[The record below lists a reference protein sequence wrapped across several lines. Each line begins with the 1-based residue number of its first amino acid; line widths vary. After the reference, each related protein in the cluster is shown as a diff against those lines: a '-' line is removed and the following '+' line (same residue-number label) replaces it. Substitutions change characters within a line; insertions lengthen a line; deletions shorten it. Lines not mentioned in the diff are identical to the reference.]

1 MSQIT
6 LKTPAPAEPTASS
19 PLAWL
24 SRAGF
29 GVITLLAIAL
39 FDFLSGQYSL
49 RIGISTAHKGPETMH
64 VAYNESIQSIKVQ
77 KQLQDFSVLCRAIQ
91 SQQK

>member
-39 FDFLSGQYSL
+39 FGWANPVF
-49 RIGISTAHKGPETMH
+49 
-64 VAYNESIQSIKVQ
+64 
-77 KQLQDFSVLCRAIQ
+77 
-91 SQQK
+91 

>member
-1 MSQIT
+1 MSQLT
-6 LKTPAPAEPTASS
+6 LKTPSTGKPGSG

-39 FDFLSGQYSL
+39 FGWANPVFLTFDNWANLLQGQRDSADRGDGDDPY
-49 RIGISTAHKGPETMH
+49 R
-64 VAYNESIQSIKVQ
+64 
-77 KQLQDFSVLCRAIQ
+77 
-91 SQQK
+91 

>member
-1 MSQIT
+1 MSQLT
-6 LKTPAPAEPTASS
+6 LKTPSTGQTGSG

-39 FDFLSGQYSL
+39 FGWANPVFLTFDNWANL
-49 RIGISTAHKGPETMH
+49 MTEIGRA
-64 VAYNESIQSIKVQ
+64 VQ
-77 KQLQDFSVLCRAIQ
+77 QECRDRSRMPSSA
-91 SQQK
+91 